1 MKNVFNKM
9 KEWEKVKDRE
19 FKKKKRSRRQSKK
32 LEKEMKS
39 RKREMGSR
47 VFRDWLRRS
56 MGKRIYKFDE
66 FLSWNQV

>member
-19 FKKKKRSRRQSKK
+19 IKKKKRTRWQSKK

-56 MGKRIYKFDE
+56 MGKQIYKFNE